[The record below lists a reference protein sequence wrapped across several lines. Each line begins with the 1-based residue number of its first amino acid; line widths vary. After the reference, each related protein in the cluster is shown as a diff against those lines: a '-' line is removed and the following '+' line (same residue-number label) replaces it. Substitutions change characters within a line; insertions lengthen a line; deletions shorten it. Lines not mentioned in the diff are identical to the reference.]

1 MKDRILR
8 DIRNVFRLENE
19 NKAIKDIIVRYIRN
33 HLENEERENY
43 YKPVRV
49 INFWSNNYIEQE
61 SKSNRNK
68 RLSVEEY
75 LIKIRLYLKDI
86 LNNLK
91 TFDMQ
96 KNQLKIPNNF
106 ISFIDSDKEHVMHLK
121 SNNIEI
127 MINDEADKVHI

>member
-19 NKAIKDIIVRYIRN
+19 NKAIKDIIVRDIRN

-61 SKSNRNK
+61 SKSYRNK

-127 MINDEADKVHI
+127 MMNDEADKVHI